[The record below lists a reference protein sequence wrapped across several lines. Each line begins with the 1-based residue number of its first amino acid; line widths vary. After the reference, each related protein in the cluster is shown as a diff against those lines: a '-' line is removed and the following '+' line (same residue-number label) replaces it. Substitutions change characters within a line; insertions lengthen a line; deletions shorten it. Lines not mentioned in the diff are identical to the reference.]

1 MPDALRLQP
10 SYDERLAKCVVDG
23 EPRPRRAALELFE
36 RNDPSTLEGAIALVW
51 PDGEVPAERFGALAR
66 AWDLYRHVR
75 DMPCA

>member
-1 MPDALRLQP
+1 MVDALRPQP
-10 SYDERLAKCVVDG
+10 SYDERLAKRVADG

-36 RNDPSTLEGAIALVW
+36 RNDPRTLGDAIALVW
-51 PDGEVPAERFGALAR
+51 PDGKAPAERVGALAQ